1 MPVALQAFGLSDPA
15 AKLYRELLRTPGATD
30 AELTARLGLAAEQL
44 HSSRSELTG
53 LGLLRPSW
61 GDPAALHPVVP
72 ELGLAALLARR
83 EAELLSQRQEFE
95 QAQAAFGQLRAEA
108 EAERRHTRTE
118 YLIGPDAIRDRLA
131 ELGAGT
137 TSQVLVLSP
146 ATEPTAAPATVPAT
160 EPTAA
165 PTTAPATEPTT
176 APATAPTGRPGHGP
190 AGTPAD
196 ALLDE
201 SLCAELLHRGVELR
215 TLFVDAVRRHPP
227 VVEYARRLV
236 GLGGSVRTVA
246 ALPLRMVVLDR
257 ETALLP
263 LDPER
268 ADTATVLHGRGPV
281 AALCALFDGLWHSAA
296 PLCHP
301 RGRDPNGMTAQHYA
315 LLRILQQG
323 DTDVVAARKLG
334 VSERT
339 VRRLAAEAMEVLGAR
354 SRFQA
359 GARATERGWLR

>member
-15 AKLYRELLRTPGATD
+15 DRLYRELLRAPRATD
-30 AELTARLGLAAEQL
+30 AELTARLGLAPDQL
-44 HSSRSELTG
+44 RSARTELAG
-53 LGLLRPSW
+53 LELLRPSW
-61 GDPAALHPVVP
+61 DDPSHLRPVVP

-95 QAQAAFGQLRAEA
+95 QARAAFGQLRAEA
-108 EAERRHTRTE
+108 EAEAGHHRTRTE
-118 YLIGPDAIRDRLA
+118 HLIGTDAIRDRLA
-131 ELGAGT
+131 ELGAR
-137 TSQVLVLSP
+137 TSSQALVLSP
-146 ATEPTAAPATVPAT
+146 GDGPTGPDGADAPDAPDTPAT
-160 EPTAA
+160 
-165 PTTAPATEPTT
+165 
-176 APATAPTGRPGHGP
+176 GP
-190 AGTPAD
+190 LG
-196 ALLDE
+196 E
-201 SLCAELLHRGVELR
+201 SLSTELLGRGVELR

-227 VVEYARRLV
+227 TVEHARRLV
-236 GLGGSVRTVA
+236 GLGGQVRTA
-246 ALPLRMVVLDR
+246 PALPLRLVVLDR

-268 ADTATVLHGRGPV
+268 TDTATVLHGRGPV

-301 RGRDPNGMTAQHYA
+301 RGRDLNGMTAQHYA

-339 VRRLAAEAMEVLGAR
+339 VRRLTAEALEVLGAR

-359 GARATERGWLR
+359 GARATERGWLH

>member
-15 AKLYRELLRTPGATD
+15 GRLYRELLRAPDATD
-30 AELTARLGLAAEQL
+30 AGLTALLGLTPDEL
-44 HSSRSELTG
+44 LSVRSELAD

-61 GDPAALHPVVP
+61 DDPAVLHPVVP

-83 EAELLSQRQEFE
+83 EAELLAHRQEFE
-95 QAQAAFGQLRAEA
+95 QARAALGQLRAET

-118 YLIGPDAIRDRLA
+118 DLVGTDAIRDRLA
-131 ELGAGT
+131 ALGAGT
-137 TSQVLVLSP
+137 VSQVLVLSP
-146 ATEPTAAPATVPAT
+146 ATGPRT
-160 EPTAA
+160 E
-165 PTTAPATEPTT
+165 
-176 APATAPTGRPGHGP
+176 P
-190 AGTPAD
+190 AGTSAGATTDAATNATNATAD
-196 ALLDE
+196 TLPDE
-201 SLCAELLHRGVELR
+201 SLCTELLRRGVELR
-215 TLFVDAVRRHPP
+215 VLFVDAVRRHPA

-236 GLGGSVRTVA
+236 ELGGSVRTVPT
-246 ALPLRMVVLDR
+246 LPLRMVVLDR

-334 VSERT
+334 ISERT
-339 VRRLAAEAMEVLGAR
+339 VRRLTAEALEVLGAR

>member
-15 AKLYRELLRTPGATD
+15 DRLYRELLRTPRATD
-30 AELTARLGLAAEQL
+30 AELTARLGLVPDQL
-44 HSSRSELTG
+44 RSSRTELTG
-53 LGLLRPSW
+53 LGLLRPSRE
-61 GDPAALHPVVP
+61 DPSHLHPVVP

-95 QAQAAFGQLRAEA
+95 QARAAFGQLRAEA
-108 EAERRHTRTE
+108 AAERHHTRTE
-118 YLIGPDAIRDRLA
+118 HLIGADAIRDRLA

-137 TSQVLVLSP
+137 SSQALVLSP
-146 ATEPTAAPATVPAT
+146 DAGPTNAPNAPNAPNARDEPD
-160 EPTAA
+160 
-165 PTTAPATEPTT
+165 
-176 APATAPTGRPGHGP
+176 
-190 AGTPAD
+190 TPA
-196 ALLDE
+196 AGLPDE
-201 SLCAELLHRGVELR
+201 SLAAELLTRGVELR

-227 VVEYARRLV
+227 TVEYARRLV
-236 GLGGSVRTVA
+236 GLGGQVRTA
-246 ALPLRMVVLDR
+246 PALPLRLVVLDR
-257 ETALLP
+257 ETVLLP

-301 RGRDPNGMTAQHYA
+301 RGRDLNGMTAQHYA

-339 VRRLAAEAMEVLGAR
+339 VRRLTAEALEVLGAR

-359 GARATERGWLR
+359 GARAAERGWLR

>member
-15 AKLYRELLRTPGATD
+15 GRLYRELLRNPRATD
-30 AELTARLGLAAEQL
+30 AELTARLGLAPDQLRSARAEL
-44 HSSRSELTG
+44 ADLE
-53 LGLLRPSW
+53 LLRPSW
-61 GDPAALHPVVP
+61 DDPSHLHPVVP
-72 ELGLAALLARR
+72 ELGLAALLSRR
-83 EAELLSQRQEFE
+83 EAELLSRRQEFE
-95 QAQAAFGQLRAEA
+95 RARAAFGQLRAEA
-108 EAERRHTRTE
+108 ESERHHHTRTE
-118 YLIGPDAIRDRLA
+118 HLIGADAIRNRLA

-137 TSQVLVLSP
+137 STQALVLSP
-146 ATEPTAAPATVPAT
+146 GNGPTDRPTDAPDESDASDAPAT
-160 EPTAA
+160 
-165 PTTAPATEPTT
+165 
-176 APATAPTGRPGHGP
+176 GP
-190 AGTPAD
+190 
-196 ALLDE
+196 LDE
-201 SLCAELLHRGVELR
+201 SLSAELLGRGVELR
-215 TLFVDAVRRHPP
+215 TLLVDAVRRHPP
-227 VVEYARRLV
+227 TVAHARRLV
-236 GLGGSVRTVA
+236 GLGGQVRTA
-246 ALPLRMVVLDR
+246 PALPLRLVVLDR

-301 RGRDPNGMTAQHYA
+301 RGRDLNGMTAQHYA

-339 VRRLAAEAMEVLGAR
+339 VRRLTAEALEVLGAR

-359 GARATERGWLR
+359 GARAAERGWLH

>member
-1 MPVALQAFGLSDPA
+1 MPVALQAFGLSEPA
-15 AKLYRELLRTPGATD
+15 DRLYRELLRAPD
-30 AELTARLGLAAEQL
+30 AADAVLIARLGLAPDQL
-44 HSSRSELTG
+44 HSAREELIA
-53 LGLLRPSW
+53 LELLRPSW
-61 GDPAALHPVVP
+61 DDPTVLHPVVP

-83 EAELLSQRQEFE
+83 EAELLAHRQEFE
-95 QAQAAFGQLRAEA
+95 QARAAFGQLRAEVA
-108 EAERRHTRTE
+108 AERRHTRSE
-118 YLIGPDAIRDRLA
+118 NLIGTDAIRDRLT

-137 TSQVLVLSP
+137 ASQALVLSP
-146 ATEPTAAPATVPAT
+146 ATGPAAGPTTGPAAEPTTDSAT
-160 EPTAA
+160 EPATG
-165 PTTAPATEPTT
+165 PTGTTAPSTPTH
-176 APATAPTGRPGHGP
+176 APAR
-190 AGTPAD
+190 TPA
-196 ALLDE
+196 ATLPDE
-201 SLCAELLHRGVELR
+201 PLCTELLRRGVELR

-227 VVEYARRLV
+227 TVEYARRLV
-236 GLGGSVRTVA
+236 ELGGQVRTVP

-339 VRRLAAEAMEVLGAR
+339 VRRLSAEALEVLGAR

>member
-1 MPVALQAFGLSDPA
+1 MPVALRAFGLSDPA
-15 AKLYRELLRTPGATD
+15 DRLYRALLRTPRATD
-30 AELTARLGLAAEQL
+30 AELTARLGLAPEQL
-44 HSSRSELTG
+44 HSSRAELTG

-61 GDPAALHPVVP
+61 DDPSHLHPVVP

-95 QAQAAFGQLRAEA
+95 QARAAFGQLRTEA
-108 EAERRHTRTE
+108 AAERHHTRTE
-118 YLIGPDAIRDRLA
+118 HLIGTDAIRDRLA

-137 TSQVLVLSP
+137 SSQVLVLSP
-146 ATEPTAAPATVPAT
+146 GDSPTNAPN
-160 EPTAA
+160 A
-165 PTTAPATEPTT
+165 PITPNTPDAPN
-176 APATAPTGRPGHGP
+176 AP
-190 AGTPAD
+190 GTPATG
-196 ALLDE
+196 LLDE
-201 SLCAELLHRGVELR
+201 SLSAELLARGVELR

-227 VVEYARRLV
+227 TVEYARRLV
-236 GLGGSVRTVA
+236 GLGGQVRTA
-246 ALPLRMVVLDR
+246 PALPLRLVVLDQ

-268 ADTATVLHGRGPV
+268 SDTATVLHGRGPV

-301 RGRDPNGMTAQHYA
+301 RGRDLNGMTAQHYA

-339 VRRLAAEAMEVLGAR
+339 VRRLTAEALEVLGAR

-359 GARATERGWLR
+359 GARAAERGWLR

>member
-1 MPVALQAFGLSDPA
+1 MPVALQAFGLSEPA
-15 AKLYRELLRTPGATD
+15 DRLYRELLRAPD
-30 AELTARLGLAAEQL
+30 AADAVLIARLGLTPDQL
-44 HSSRSELTG
+44 HSARQELIA
-53 LGLLRPSW
+53 LELLRPPW
-61 GDPAALHPVVP
+61 DDPTVLHPVVP

-83 EAELLSQRQEFE
+83 EAELLAHRQEFE
-95 QAQAAFGQLRAEA
+95 QARAALGQLRAEVA
-108 EAERRHTRTE
+108 AERRHTRTE
-118 YLIGPDAIRDRLA
+118 NLIGTDAIRDRLT

-137 TSQVLVLSP
+137 ASQALVLSP
-146 ATEPTAAPATVPAT
+146 ATGPTAD
-160 EPTAA
+160 PTADS
-165 PTTAPATEPTT
+165 ATEPTT
-176 APATAPTGRPGHGP
+176 GPGGTTTP
-190 AGTPAD
+190 STPARTP
-196 ALLDE
+196 ARTPAATLPDE
-201 SLCAELLHRGVELR
+201 SLCTELLRRGVELR

-227 VVEYARRLV
+227 TVEYARRLV
-236 GLGGSVRTVA
+236 ELGGQVRTVP

-339 VRRLAAEAMEVLGAR
+339 VRRLSAEALEVLGAR

-359 GARATERGWLR
+359 GARATERGWLH

>member
-1 MPVALQAFGLSDPA
+1 MPVALQAFRAFGLSDPA
-15 AKLYRELLRTPGATD
+15 GRLYRELLRTPDATD
-30 AELTARLGLAAEQL
+30 AELTSRLGLTVDQL
-44 HSSRSELTG
+44 RFSRSELTG

-61 GDPAALHPVVP
+61 DDPTTLHPVVP

-83 EAELLSQRQEFE
+83 EAELLLHQQEFE
-95 QAQAAFGQLRAEA
+95 QARAAFGQLRAEA

-118 YLIGPDAIRDRLA
+118 NLIGTDAIRDRLA
-131 ELGAGT
+131 ELGADT
-137 TSQVLVLSP
+137 ASQVLVLSP
-146 ATEPTAAPATVPAT
+146 ATDPTAAQSTAQSTEHSTGYST
-160 EPTAA
+160 EPIAEPVA
-165 PTTAPATEPTT
+165 EPPT
-176 APATAPTGRPGHGP
+176 P
-190 AGTPAD
+190 AG

-201 SLCAELLHRGVELR
+201 SLCAELLRRGVELR

-236 GLGGSVRTVA
+236 ELGGQVRTVP
-246 ALPLRMVVLDR
+246 ALPLPMVVLDR

-301 RGRDPNGMTAQHYA
+301 RGRDRNGMTAQHYA

-339 VRRLAAEAMEVLGAR
+339 VRRLSAEALEVLGAR